1 MEKLLIVE
9 DDETIRS
16 GLKYYLEQ
24 EGFDIYQAGTV
35 KEALE
40 KFSKNQLNL
49 VLLDLN
55 LPDGNGFDLYK
66 SMKALKD
73 VP

>member
-1 MEKLLIVE
+1 MEKLSIVE
-9 DDETIRS
+9 DDETIRF

-24 EGFDIYQAGTV
+24 EEFDIYQSGTV

>member
-1 MEKLLIVE
+1 MEKLSIVE
-9 DDETIRS
+9 DDETIRF
-16 GLKYYLEQ
+16 GFKYYLEQ
-24 EGFDIYQAGTV
+24 EGFDIYQSGTV

-55 LPDGNGFDLYK
+55 LPDGFGFDLYK
-66 SMKALKD
+66 SMKALKY